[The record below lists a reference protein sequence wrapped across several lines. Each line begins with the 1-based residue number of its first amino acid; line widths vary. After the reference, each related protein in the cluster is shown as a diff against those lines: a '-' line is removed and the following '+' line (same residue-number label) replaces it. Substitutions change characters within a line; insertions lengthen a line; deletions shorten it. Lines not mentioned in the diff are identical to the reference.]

1 MKKYNLS
8 KIMKRAWELVKKAG
22 ETISS
27 GLKKAWKEAK
37 NMGKIVKMNVIGNE
51 CFTIDT
57 ATGKISG
64 KTYNAKDWIKRN
76 FDAKWNKEEKCW
88 EADPATIEEELKN
101 ERYYK
106 LYIVEEKD
114 KEKEAEDEIV
124 NEELVNRWDGFYSR
138 NYHKSGKITYT
149 FIG

>member
-1 MKKYNLS
+1 MGNS
-8 KIMKRAWELVKKAG
+8 KEGR
-22 ETISS
+22 
-27 GLKKAWKEAK
+27 
-37 NMGKIVKMNVIGNE
+37 
-51 CFTIDT
+51 
-57 ATGKISG
+57 GKISG